1 MAVSNSS
8 YYSPDDAIQELL
20 VQEQV
25 LNTAIDIQALLRILV
40 AKGII
45 TKQELDDSR
54 AEVRS
59 GKKYKATIEII
70 EAQKNGFMA
79 AKEDPQ
85 AYLKAIF
92 KAKMDGK
99 IK

>member
-1 MAVSNSS
+1 MGVSNRS

-40 AKGII
+40 AKEII
-45 TKQELDDSR
+45 TKQEIDDSR
-54 AEVRS
+54 AEVRN
-59 GKKYKATIEII
+59 GKKYKATIENI
-70 EAQKNGFMA
+70 EAQKSGFMA

-92 KAKMDGK
+92 KAKMDGV